1 MNTTQAK
8 AVLEIVKRTGLN
20 DFMATELYMVKD
32 FRDFKVAGVFN
43 YPEGPEFVV
52 ISQGENGRWET
63 KAELMYEGD
72 TAKNMADDLGLY
84 LL

>member
-1 MNTTQAK
+1 MNTNQAQ
-8 AVLEIVKRTGLN
+8 AVLNTINRTGLN
-20 DFMATELYMVKD
+20 NVMPVEAYMVKD
-32 FRDFKVAGVFN
+32 LRDFKVAGVFA

-52 ISQGENGRWET
+52 ISVGEDGRWET

>member
-20 DFMATELYMVKD
+20 DTMAAELYMVKD
-32 FRDFKVAGVFN
+32 VRDFKVAGVFA

-52 ISQGENGRWET
+52 ISQGENGRWTT

-72 TAKNMADDLGLY
+72 TAKSMADDLGLY